1 VAQRSNDWHIT
12 GPMAILLLPIA
23 IPVAL
28 FFAIS
33 GIGRYKDRS
42 AQDVAGFIQD
52 FIEGTGGDWD
62 WDDFISVSI
71 KDPKLESIR
80 KQASMIDL
88 PTTAADI
95 EILKEL
101 LAKTEQLAS
110 GIHP

>member
-1 VAQRSNDWHIT
+1 VAQRRNDWHIT

-23 IPVAL
+23 IPVAVFL
-28 FFAIS
+28 AVFR
-33 GIGRYKDRS
+33 IGKYTNTS
-42 AQDVAGFIQD
+42 AEDVAGFIQD

-88 PTTAADI
+88 PVTPSDI
-95 EILKEL
+95 ETLKKL
-101 LAKTEQLAS
+101 LAEAEILAA
-110 GIHP
+110 